1 MKSLDD
7 LTAQCI
13 RCGFCLE
20 SCPTFVLSGEE
31 TESPRGRIY
40 LARSAAAGTINWQ
53 DAKPHLD
60 TCLGCRAC
68 ETACPSGV
76 KYGEILEQSREIVE
90 QSSPNLIKSKLIDVS
105 TDAKKLKLS
114 GLWPGKRMPGFAS
127 RLISSEAPEAD
138 IPRPVHRDF
147 PPLINVPEVK
157 EQVWLL
163 EGCAMKVLFPSVHE
177 ATKRLLRRLG
187 FQANPLPFEC
197 CGALHAHNGHLS
209 EGTLMRSK
217 LLSSLGDSKLV
228 LNSAGCGSWI
238 KEGGS
243 NGVFD
248 LSEFLVENGLIEL
261 LRQAQFKAKI
271 TYHDACHLA
280 HGQGVRE
287 APRQLLAAIPGA
299 EVVSLP
305 ESDMCCGSAGVY
317 NVLQPKRARALLN
330 RKWKNIESTGAQIVV
345 QGNPGCHAWIAQ
357 AAREHGGTVEV
368 MHLAEVLEIALSN

>member
-1 MKSLDD
+1 MKHSLDD

-20 SCPTFVLSGEE
+20 SCPTFVISGEE

-40 LARSAAAGTINWQ
+40 LARSAAAGTISWQ

-76 KYGEILEQSREIVE
+76 RYGEILEQSREIVE
-90 QSSPNLIKSKLIDVS
+90 LQSKSITKSALLASSTSPAL
-105 TDAKKLKLS
+105 LKLS
-114 GLWPGKRMPGFAS
+114 QLWPSKRLPGKGVEVD
-127 RLISSEAPEAD
+127 L
-138 IPRPVHRDF
+138 PRPSHRDF
-147 PPLINVPEVK
+147 PELDESTVPTIK
-157 EQVWLL
+157 EDVWLL

-177 ATKRLLRRLG
+177 ATRRLLRRLG
-187 FQANPLPFEC
+187 FRARPLPVDC
-197 CGALHAHNGHLS
+197 CGALHAHNGHLT
-209 EGTLMRSK
+209 EGNRMRSK
-217 LLSSLGDSKLV
+217 LISSLGGSKLI

-238 KEGGS
+238 KDGDSTGT
-243 NGVFD
+243 FD
-248 LSEFLVENGLIEL
+248 ISEFLAANGMVEL
-261 LRQAQFKAKI
+261 LADARLEANI

-287 APRQLLAAIPGA
+287 APRLLLGSIPG
-299 EVVSLP
+299 VNLLPLP
-305 ESDMCCGSAGVY
+305 ESDMCCGSAGIY
-317 NVLQPKRARALLN
+317 NVLQPKRARTLLN

-357 AAREHGGTVEV
+357 AAREQGGNVEV
-368 MHLAEVLEIALSN
+368 MHLAEVLELALSG